1 MAKRKTSMKSAAPAP
16 VKRRASRARTF
27 YRSARGASRKSGMR
41 WGEVALSALVG
52 YEGDKVLQP
61 FGGMIGSAMQKNE
74 YTSAYLS
81 DTISS
86 TPGQDFSLGAGRA
99 VNKAAGLAAL
109 LKAAYDVV
117 KHKKLSESDKN
128 ILIPYGVGTV
138 FDSNAKDSNVSG
150 GWK

>member
-1 MAKRKTSMKSAAPAP
+1 MAKRKTSKSAAHAP
-16 VKRRASRARTF
+16 EKRRASRARTI

-41 WGEVALSALVG
+41 WGEIALSALVG
-52 YEGDKVLQP
+52 YEGDKILQP
-61 FGGMIGSAMQKNE
+61 FGGMIGSVMQKND

-81 DTISS
+81 DTVAS
-86 TPGQDFSLGAGRA
+86 TPGQNFSLGAGRA

-109 LKAAYDVV
+109 LKSAYDVV

-128 ILIPYGVGTV
+128 ILIPYGIGTV
-138 FDSNAKDSNVSG
+138 FDSPGSPNESSNG